1 MGGSIQR
8 SIYKDLIRLFQGNT
22 FLNDTLLRMKGEDS
36 CVKDMLLGG
45 GMRGKDK
52 KGIGYREVGQYHTG
66 FYFLQFVYMT
76 RCYNTYVE
84 SVISKFESA
93 EQKPDVIIVNSCLWG
108 ITRYGDRPVPE
119 YKENLQ
125 RLFKK
130 LKSSLPECLVI
141 WNTNPA
147 ISHNPKEVVF
157 IPGLDYLKDYETS
170 CFRG

>member
-1 MGGSIQR
+1 MAPPTPTTHQLSILISPKKKTPRHCLQKELLKNKYIVVMGGSIQR

-36 CVKDMLLGG
+36 CLKDMLLDG

-52 KGIGYREVGQYHTG
+52 KGIGYREVGQYHTD
-66 FYFLQFVYMT
+66 FYFLQFVFMT

-93 EQKPDVIIVNSCLWG
+93 EQKPDVIIVNSCLWD

-119 YKENLQ
+119 YKENLEIVQ
-125 RLFKK
+125 
-130 LKSSLPECLVI
+130 E
-141 WNTNPA
+141 T
-147 ISHNPKEVVF
+147 EVV
-157 IPGLDYLKDYETS
+157 IT
-170 CFRG
+170 